1 MNSSVQYKKIKK
13 GQITKLIKS
22 KRLRDDISCDIS
34 ECFSCENNS
43 KILSLE
49 HPLIILTQEVI
60 STQMDALEN
69 FNIIDNCIIPQSEY
83 NKLLETRNEL
93 IHKRLKLLIENR
105 NILIFANEYHSEISK
120 IENEEKLTKKERN
133 NIILSKTIYYYNE
146 HIMNNITNDFNIYIL
161 MKEQKDIE
169 NEKKLLREL
178 GNDDSNNVKFFDM
191 YSFGKEMIKSSPDLF
206 NFISFKNNEND
217 RKDKMAIE
225 EENNVYSNHLDE
237 NKMKSNIKQGKMFQ
251 GKIYF
256 QNGILDKATIK
267 SNLFDKDIIVEGYKN
282 LNRAMHGDIVCFSF
296 LEESKWKKDIN
307 LNLGEEEDEGIE
319 QEENKDKE
327 MLLNTITIKEKI
339 SKTKLQPTGY
349 IEGIL
354 RRNRNIFC
362 GTIYNPNDKKNNS
375 IPQILENFLKNY
387 KKENIAIFIPIDS
400 KYPDFILQLHEVEK
414 YYNQRIVIKFDEWE
428 NNIIIPSAH
437 FFKKLG
443 KCLEVP
449 VENEI
454 ILYEHNVDINPF
466 SKKIIDSMPKEDVEF
481 KFPPEELKKRMD
493 LREKPVCSIDPP
505 GCKDIDDALHAI
517 ILPNGNYE
525 LGVHIADVSHYVK
538 PGDPVDKIAA
548 KNCNT
553 IYLIHKRTDML
564 PKVLTENLCSLVGK
578 KERLAFSV
586 IWEFDKNNLE
596 IRNVKYGKSVIKS
609 KGALTYEQAQNILND
624 KNDNSEMGKS
634 IKILDL
640 ITRDLKRKRMEDGA
654 LILSSN
660 SMKFNLDNETNTI
673 TDISEYKTFQTNS
686 LVEECM
692 LLANVWVAKKI
703 YQSFPSCSILR
714 RHPPP
719 KEKELNNFI
728 QILKERGHELK
739 AGNNLELNNSLD
751 NIKKEGDPFF
761 NKLVRSLLTRT
772 MNQAKY
778 FPSSEFSYED
788 FYHYGLAMEI
798 YTHFTSPIRRYSD
811 ILVHRLLSAALENDY
826 LPMEITNKVKMNK
839 ECTQMNRQNRVGFF
853 CGQDSNYFSAFTFFK
868 EHENERKQI
877 EIVIHN
883 IDDNFIKGMSVEYG
897 IEGNLDFERIG
908 GIDNVDSIK
917 KTFKLKNGENIQ
929 LFDHIICEIVTSFF
943 NYRYEIKYFYVKK
956 K

>member
-34 ECFSCENNS
+34 ECFTCENNS

-83 NKLLETRNEL
+83 NKLLETRNDL

-105 NILIFANEYHSEISK
+105 NILIFANEYHSEISR

-146 HIMNNITNDFNIYIL
+146 HIMNNITNDFNIYVL

-169 NEKKLLREL
+169 KEKKLLREL
-178 GNDDSNNVKFFDM
+178 GNDNSNNIKFFDM

-217 RKDKMAIE
+217 IKDRMKIE
-225 EENNVYSNHLDE
+225 EENNVYLNHLDD

-256 QNGILDKATIK
+256 QNDILDKATIK
-267 SNLFDKDIIVEGYKN
+267 SNLFDKDIIIEGYKN

-327 MLLNTITIKEKI
+327 MLLNTISIKEKI

-349 IEGIL
+349 VEGIL

-362 GTIYNPNDKKNNS
+362 GTIYNPKDKKNNL
-375 IPQILENFLKNY
+375 IPQILENFLRNY

-400 KYPDFILQLHEVEK
+400 KYPNFILQLHEVEK
-414 YYNQRIVIKFDEWE
+414 YYNQRIVIKFDEWS

-481 KFPPEELKKRMD
+481 KCPPDELKKRMD

-505 GCKDIDDALHAI
+505 GCKDIDDALHAL
-517 ILPNGNYE
+517 ILSNGNYE

-538 PGDPVDKIAA
+538 SGDPVDKIAA

-564 PKVLTENLCSLVGK
+564 PKVLTENLCSLVGN

-761 NKLVRSLLTRT
+761 NKLVRTLLTRT

-883 IDDNFIKGMSVEYG
+883 IDDNFIRGMSVEYG

-908 GIDNVDSIK
+908 GIENVDSIK